1 MLLVGVDA
9 DADEALLLCPPPP
22 EESDAGGDL
31 AGAVLA
37 PAAGW
42 LLDLP
47 LPLLKAKHPIWQQER
62 WQIKPEKRV
71 ACKFHQEK
79 GKGRGGKNGEASRCT
94 GEKSLKNGRASPNS
108 TDR

>member
-9 DADEALLLCPPPP
+9 DADEALLLCPTPP

-47 LPLLKAKHPIWQQER
+47 LPLLKAKHPIW
-62 WQIKPEKRV
+62 
-71 ACKFHQEK
+71 
-79 GKGRGGKNGEASRCT
+79 
-94 GEKSLKNGRASPNS
+94 
-108 TDR
+108 